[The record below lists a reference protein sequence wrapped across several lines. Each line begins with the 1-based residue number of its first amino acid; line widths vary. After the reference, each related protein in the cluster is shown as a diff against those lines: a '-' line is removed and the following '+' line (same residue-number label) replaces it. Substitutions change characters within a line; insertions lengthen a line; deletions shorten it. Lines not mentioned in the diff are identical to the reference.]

1 MNLSVLAKWS
11 RLDFD
16 EEERWQELIVLHP
29 AGRPASALI
38 GVVAYTGY
46 ADVQVKMLQRNDLHF
61 EPRLAQELVLK
72 LWEHFAGQRHSD
84 IASEMIW
91 IVADLTPMLRRWFYR
106 RDEEQITR
114 KMLAASPVS
123 LSPPNVLETVI
134 D

>member
-16 EEERWQELIVLHP
+16 EEDRWQELIILYP
-29 AGRPASALI
+29 AGCPKSALI

-46 ADVQVKMLQRNDLHF
+46 ADAQVKMLQRNDLHF

-72 LWEHFAGQRHSD
+72 LWEHFAAQRHSD

-106 RDEEQITR
+106 RDEAQIAR
-114 KMLAASPVS
+114 NMLAVSPVS
-123 LSPPNVLETVI
+123 LSPPNVLQTVI